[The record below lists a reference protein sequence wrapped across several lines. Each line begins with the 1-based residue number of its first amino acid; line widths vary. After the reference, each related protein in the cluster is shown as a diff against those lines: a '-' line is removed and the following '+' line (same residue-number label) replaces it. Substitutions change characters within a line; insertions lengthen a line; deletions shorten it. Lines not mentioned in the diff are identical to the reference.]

1 MYIGI
6 LIIPCIATALAFTN
20 PIIPGVNADPSA
32 IRVGD
37 DYFLVS
43 SSFEYFP
50 GIPVYHSTNLVD
62 WELIGHG
69 LNENNKISDRQLL
82 TTGGIFAPTIRHH
95 NGTFYIIT
103 TYADSEFAGL
113 QDADDSLTNRSTRL
127 FSFPAEQLYRNY

>member
-1 MYIGI
+1 VLI
-6 LIIPCIATALAFTN
+6 LITACIATASAFTN

-69 LNENNKISDRQLL
+69 LNENNEISDRQLL
-82 TTGGIFAPTIRHH
+82 TTGGIAAPTIRHH

-103 TYADSEFAGL
+103 TYADSMFNVIPNA
-113 QDADDSLTNRSTRL
+113 
-127 FSFPAEQLYRNY
+127 AE

>member
-1 MYIGI
+1 
-6 LIIPCIATALAFTN
+6 
-20 PIIPGVNADPSA
+20 VNADPSA

-103 TYADSEFAGL
+103 TYADSRFIILPNAKVW
-113 QDADDSLTNRSTRL
+113 LTDLSTRL
-127 FSFPAEQLYRNY
+127 LPFPAEQLHHNHRRPLLEQLDTAFVSGPSRY

>member
-1 MYIGI
+1 
-6 LIIPCIATALAFTN
+6 
-20 PIIPGVNADPSA
+20 VNADPSA

-103 TYADSEFAGL
+103 TYADSKFAAL
-113 QDADDSLTNRSTRL
+113 EDADDSLTKRSTRL
-127 FSFPAEQLYRNY
+127 LSFPAEQLYRNYR

>member
-1 MYIGI
+1 MPTKIALPMLMHIIIGQ
-6 LIIPCIATALAFTN
+6 ALAFTN
-20 PIIPGVNADPSA
+20 PIITGVNADPSA

-62 WELIGHG
+62 WDLIGHG
-69 LNENNKISDRQLL
+69 LNENNKIQDRQLM
-82 TTGGIFAPTIRHH
+82 TTGGIFAPTIRYN

-103 TYADSEFAGL
+103 TYADSE
-113 QDADDSLTNRSTRL
+113 
-127 FSFPAEQLYRNY
+127 